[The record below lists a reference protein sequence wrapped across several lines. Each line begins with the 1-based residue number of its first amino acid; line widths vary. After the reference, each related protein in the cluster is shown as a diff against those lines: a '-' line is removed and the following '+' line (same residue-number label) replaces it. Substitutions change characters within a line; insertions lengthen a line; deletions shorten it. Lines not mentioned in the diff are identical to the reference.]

1 METQLRVYAY
11 RWVVLAAFMA
21 VNLTIQVLWISYAPV
36 TTAAS
41 RYYGVG
47 DVGIGALAMT
57 FMVVYIPL
65 SIPASYLID
74 RRGLR
79 VASGFGAMLA
89 GVAGVARGLAG
100 DRYGLVL
107 AATVGAAAAQPFLLN
122 AWTTVSVRW
131 FPRSQRA
138 TAVGLVTLAN
148 LVGAG
153 VGMALTP
160 VLAGSMSLAAIQ
172 LVYGAAALVAGLAF
186 VLVVRDRPPT
196 PPDPDAAQDR
206 ALVLDGLRHA
216 LHVRPFLVFLAL
228 VFVGMGVFNGVSTW
242 VDEIVRPRGFTSAD
256 AGTMGAL
263 LLLGGVLGA
272 VVLAALWTGPGA
284 GRRSSPWRSGS
295 PGRRCCCWPSPVRR
309 RCCSPRPSCSAFLL
323 VSAMPIGMQYAAEIT
338 APTPEGT
345 SNGLVQLVGQASGGV
360 RVPHGADPHLAADPS
375 FLRWP
380 ARVPL
385 LGAGVVALRL
395 PEPARPYRL
404 STSRC
409 RVVAV
414 RQTASP
420 STPTSRRTRSERPF
434 VIVSEVTISSRRA
447 TETAAT
453 ALTAIPATMATAS
466 MSSSQP
472 CASTSSTASDDGG
485 TTGTYPVHKDGWTSS
500 W

>member
-1 METQLRVYAY
+1 METQVRVYAY

-41 RYYGVG
+41 AYYGVG
-47 DVGIGALAMT
+47 DVGVGALAMT
-57 FMVVYIPL
+57 FMIVYLPL

-79 VASGFGAMLA
+79 IASGFGALLA

-100 DRYGLVL
+100 DSYGLVL
-107 AATVGAAAAQPFLLN
+107 AATVGAAIAQPFLLN

-153 VGMALTP
+153 IGMALTP
-160 VLAGSMSLAAIQ
+160 VLAGSMTLAAIQ
-172 LVYGAAALVAGLAF
+172 LVYGAAALIAGLAF
-186 VLVVRDRPPT
+186 VLVVRDRPPS
-196 PPDPDAAQDR
+196 PPEEDAAQDR

-216 LHVRPFLVFLAL
+216 VRVRPFLVFLAL

-242 VDEIVRPRGFTSAD
+242 VAEILRPRGFSSTD

-272 VVLAALWTGPGA
+272 VVLAAMSDRS
-284 GRRSSPWRSGS
+284 GRRIPFLAL
-295 PGRRCCCWPSPVRR
+295 
-309 RCCSPRPSCSAFLL
+309 AFGAAAPALLLLAVAGTTAVLLVAAFVLGFFL

-345 SNGLVQLVGQASGGV
+345 SNGLVQLVGQASVVFVYLMALTRTSGGSFL
-360 RVPHGADPHLAADPS
+360 PSLAA
-375 FLRWP
+375 L
-380 ARVPL
+380 AVL
-385 LGAGVVALRL
+385 LLAGGVVALRL
-395 PEPARPYRL
+395 PEPVPTGRSAQ
-404 STSRC
+404 
-409 RVVAV
+409 VAGV
-414 RQTASP
+414 R
-420 STPTSRRTRSERPF
+420 
-434 VIVSEVTISSRRA
+434 
-447 TETAAT
+447 
-453 ALTAIPATMATAS
+453 
-466 MSSSQP
+466 
-472 CASTSSTASDDGG
+472 
-485 TTGTYPVHKDGWTSS
+485 
-500 W
+500 

>member
-1 METQLRVYAY
+1 METQVRVYAY

-41 RYYGVG
+41 SYYSVG
-47 DVGIGALAMT
+47 DVGVGALAMT
-57 FMVVYIPL
+57 FMIVYLPL

-79 VASGFGAMLA
+79 IASGFGALLA

-107 AATVGAAAAQPFLLN
+107 AATVGAAIAQPFLLN

-153 VGMALTP
+153 IGMALTP
-160 VLAGSMSLAAIQ
+160 VLAGSMTLAAIQ
-172 LVYGAAALVAGLAF
+172 LMYGAAALVAGLAF
-186 VLVVRDRPPT
+186 VLVVRDRPPS
-196 PPDPDAAQDR
+196 PPDAGAAQDR

-216 LHVRPFLVFLAL
+216 VRVRPFLVFLAL

-242 VDEIVRPRGFTSAD
+242 VAEILRPRGFSSTD

-272 VVLAALWTGPGA
+272 VVLAAMSDRS
-284 GRRSSPWRSGS
+284 GRRIPFLAL
-295 PGRRCCCWPSPVRR
+295 
-309 RCCSPRPSCSAFLL
+309 AFGAAAPALLLLAVARTTAVLLVAAFVLGFFL

-345 SNGLVQLVGQASGGV
+345 SNGVVQLVGQASVVFVYLMALTPTSGGSFL
-360 RVPHGADPHLAADPS
+360 PSLAA
-375 FLRWP
+375 L
-380 ARVPL
+380 AVL
-385 LGAGVVALRL
+385 LLAGGVVALRL
-395 PEPARPYRL
+395 PEPVPTGRSAQ
-404 STSRC
+404 
-409 RVVAV
+409 VAGV
-414 RQTASP
+414 R
-420 STPTSRRTRSERPF
+420 
-434 VIVSEVTISSRRA
+434 
-447 TETAAT
+447 
-453 ALTAIPATMATAS
+453 
-466 MSSSQP
+466 
-472 CASTSSTASDDGG
+472 
-485 TTGTYPVHKDGWTSS
+485 
-500 W
+500 

>member
-1 METQLRVYAY
+1 MRVYAY

-41 RYYGVG
+41 AYYGVG

-57 FMVVYIPL
+57 FMIVYIPL

-79 VASGFGAMLA
+79 IASGFGALLA

-100 DRYGLVL
+100 DGYGVVL
-107 AATVGAAAAQPFLLN
+107 AATVGAAIAQPFLLN

-153 VGMALTP
+153 IGMALTP

-196 PPDPDAAQDR
+196 PPDAEAAQDR
-206 ALVLDGLRHA
+206 ALVLAGLRHA
-216 LHVRPFLVFLAL
+216 VHVRPFLVFLAL

-242 VDEIVRPRGFTSAD
+242 VAEILRPRGFSSTD

-272 VVLAALWTGPGA
+272 VVLAAFSD
-284 GRRSSPWRSGS
+284 RS
-295 PGRRCCCWPSPVRR
+295 RR
-309 RCCSPRPSCSAFLL
+309 RIPFLALGFGGAAPALLLLAVAGTTAVLLAAALVLGFFL

-345 SNGLVQLVGQASGGV
+345 SNGLVQLVGQASVVFVYLMALTRTSGGSFL
-360 RVPHGADPHLAADPS
+360 PSLAALS
-375 FLRWP
+375 
-380 ARVPL
+380 L
-385 LGAGVVALRL
+385 LLLAGGVVALRL
-395 PEPARPYRL
+395 PEPVPTPRSAR
-404 STSRC
+404 
-409 RVVAV
+409 VAGV
-414 RQTASP
+414 R
-420 STPTSRRTRSERPF
+420 
-434 VIVSEVTISSRRA
+434 
-447 TETAAT
+447 
-453 ALTAIPATMATAS
+453 
-466 MSSSQP
+466 
-472 CASTSSTASDDGG
+472 
-485 TTGTYPVHKDGWTSS
+485 
-500 W
+500 

>member
-1 METQLRVYAY
+1 MRVYAY

-41 RYYGVG
+41 SYYSVG
-47 DVGIGALAMT
+47 DVGVGALAMT
-57 FMVVYIPL
+57 FMIVYLPL

-79 VASGFGAMLA
+79 IASGFGALLA

-107 AATVGAAAAQPFLLN
+107 AATVGAAIAQPFLLN

-153 VGMALTP
+153 IGMALTP
-160 VLAGSMSLAAIQ
+160 VLAGSMTLAAIQ
-172 LVYGAAALVAGLAF
+172 LMYGAAALVAGLAF
-186 VLVVRDRPPT
+186 VLVVRDRPPS
-196 PPDPDAAQDR
+196 PPDAGAAQDR

-216 LHVRPFLVFLAL
+216 VRVRPFLVFLAL

-242 VDEIVRPRGFTSAD
+242 VAEILRPRGFSSTD

-272 VVLAALWTGPGA
+272 VVLAAMSDRS
-284 GRRSSPWRSGS
+284 GRRIPFLAL
-295 PGRRCCCWPSPVRR
+295 
-309 RCCSPRPSCSAFLL
+309 AFGAAAPALLLLAVARTTAVLLVAAFVLGFFL

-345 SNGLVQLVGQASGGV
+345 SNGVVQLVGQASVVFVYLMALTPTSGGSFL
-360 RVPHGADPHLAADPS
+360 PSLAA
-375 FLRWP
+375 L
-380 ARVPL
+380 AVL
-385 LGAGVVALRL
+385 LLAGGVVALRL
-395 PEPARPYRL
+395 PEPVPTGRSAQ
-404 STSRC
+404 
-409 RVVAV
+409 VAGV
-414 RQTASP
+414 R
-420 STPTSRRTRSERPF
+420 
-434 VIVSEVTISSRRA
+434 
-447 TETAAT
+447 
-453 ALTAIPATMATAS
+453 
-466 MSSSQP
+466 
-472 CASTSSTASDDGG
+472 
-485 TTGTYPVHKDGWTSS
+485 
-500 W
+500 